1 MVFIMTSESRV
12 IEKSKDKIDELKKYL
27 EERISQLKKELEYLE
42 LLLSFIES
50 GVLSKKVL
58 SREMRVP
65 KPGEEVLPLK
75 TTSGEHIADI
85 YIGKNEMRVIPL
97 VDLDVNTPPF
107 RAFLINRI
115 LERLKRKDKEAVEK
129 GLILPDQAFDYEID
143 EENGVIRE
151 IRLINVSDER
161 RKIELKSA
169 IKWTLEKMYERVKRK
184 SR

>member
-1 MVFIMTSESRV
+1 MCGIV
-12 IEKSKDKIDELKKYL
+12 
-27 EERISQLKKELEYLE
+27 
-42 LLLSFIES
+42 
-50 GVLSKKVL
+50 G
-58 SREMRVP
+58 
-65 KPGEEVLPLK
+65 
-75 TTSGEHIADI
+75 
-85 YIGKNEMRVIPL
+85 YIGKNEMKVIPL

-115 LERLKRKDKEAVEK
+115 LERLKRRDKEAVEK

-184 SR
+184 GR